1 MKKSEI
7 ERVEEIE
14 KIIKKAQLKSA
25 KAEGVIESIEKEWE
39 KKYGTSEVDEIKKIQ
54 KNLQKEITECEEK
67 ESELLEKLENIC
79 DWDELAKVLDDE

>member
-14 KIIKKAQLKSA
+14 EIIKKAQLKSA

-39 KKYGTSEVDEIKKIQ
+39 KKYGTSDVEEIKKIQ
-54 KNLQKEITECEEK
+54 KNLQKEIIECEEK
-67 ESELLEKLENIC
+67 ESELLKKLENIC
-79 DWDELAKVLDDE
+79 DSDELEKELGDE

>member
-14 KIIKKAQLKSA
+14 EIIKKAQLKSA

-39 KKYGTSEVDEIKKIQ
+39 KKY
-54 KNLQKEITECEEK
+54 C
-67 ESELLEKLENIC
+67 
-79 DWDELAKVLDDE
+79 

>member
-14 KIIKKAQLKSA
+14 EIIKKAQLKSA

-39 KKYGTSEVDEIKKIQ
+39 KKYGTSDVEEIKKIQ
-54 KNLQKEITECEEK
+54 KNLQKEIIECEEK

-79 DWDELAKVLDDE
+79 DWDELEKELGDE

>member
-14 KIIKKAQLKSA
+14 EIIKKAQLKSA

-39 KKYGTSEVDEIKKIQ
+39 KKYGTSDVEEIKKIQ
-54 KNLQKEITECEEK
+54 KNIQKEITECEEK
-67 ESELLEKLENIC
+67 ESELLGKLENIC
-79 DWDELAKVLDDE
+79 DWDELEKELGDE

>member
-14 KIIKKAQLKSA
+14 EIIKKAQLKSA

-39 KKYGTSEVDEIKKIQ
+39 KKYGTSDVEEIKKIQ

-79 DWDELAKVLDDE
+79 DWDELEKELGDE

>member
-7 ERVEEIE
+7 ERVEQIEEIV
-14 KIIKKAQLKSA
+14 KKAQLKSA

-39 KKYGTSEVDEIKKIQ
+39 KKYGTSDIEEIKKIQ

-67 ESELLEKLENIC
+67 ESELLDKLENIC
-79 DWDELAKVLDDE
+79 DWDELEKELDDD

>member
-7 ERVEEIE
+7 ERVEQIEEIV
-14 KIIKKAQLKSA
+14 KKAQLKSA

-39 KKYGTSEVDEIKKIQ
+39 KKYGTSDVDEIKKIQ
-54 KNLQKEITECEEK
+54 KNLEKEITECEEK

-79 DWDELAKVLDDE
+79 DWDELEKELDDE

>member
-7 ERVEEIE
+7 ERVERIEEIV
-14 KIIKKAQLKSA
+14 KKAQLKSA

-39 KKYGTSEVDEIKKIQ
+39 KKYGTSDIEEIKKIQ
-54 KNLQKEITECEEK
+54 KNLEKEITECEEK

-79 DWDELAKVLDDE
+79 DWDELEKELDDE

>member
-14 KIIKKAQLKSA
+14 EIIKKAQLKSA

-39 KKYGTSEVDEIKKIQ
+39 KKYGTSDVEEIKKIQ

-67 ESELLEKLENIC
+67 ESKLLEKLENIC
-79 DWDELAKVLDDE
+79 DWDELEKELGDE

>member
-14 KIIKKAQLKSA
+14 EIIKKAQLKSA

-39 KKYGTSEVDEIKKIQ
+39 KKYGTSDVEEIKKIQ
-54 KNLQKEITECEEK
+54 IDLQKEITECEEK
-67 ESELLEKLENIC
+67 ESELLEKLEHIC
-79 DWDELAKVLDDE
+79 DWDELAKELDDE

>member
-7 ERVEEIE
+7 ERVEQIEEIV
-14 KIIKKAQLKSA
+14 KKAQLKSA

-39 KKYGTSEVDEIKKIQ
+39 KKYGTSDVEEIKKIE

-67 ESELLEKLENIC
+67 ESEFLEKLEGIC
-79 DWDELAKVLDDE
+79 DWDELEKELDDE